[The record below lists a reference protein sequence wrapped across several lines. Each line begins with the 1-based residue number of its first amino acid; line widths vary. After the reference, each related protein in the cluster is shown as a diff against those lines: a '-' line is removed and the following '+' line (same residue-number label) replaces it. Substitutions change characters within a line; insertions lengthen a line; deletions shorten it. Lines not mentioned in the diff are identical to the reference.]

1 MASQNPIPTYFN
13 PEIGPQYRGLSFEDV
28 ANSFNNGQQFS
39 NQIQQ
44 QQQQGLLS
52 RLLAQSTGQDGQVD
66 LNKAL
71 EVVQSNPNQSYQ
83 PALINSLSGL
93 IQQQNAARLKAQ
105 QDALKSDAEINKTY
119 AETGKI
125 KQEGLNKGLENSGIK
140 SGALNDIFR
149 SAAISGS
156 KNNVLLGLNGAFKSG
171 LIDADTFEQQ
181 KNIVNLMTPE
191 EIKEFATG
199 LGFNNKE
206 TAPYLFQTKNNAAD
220 NATST
225 NNNIRSTNAS
235 IYSTDVGAQTAA
247 AKLAQDKILADQE
260 RAFKN
265 GEIKEIMT
273 GTDGKAYAVYRDGR
287 VEPSML
293 PGGNQFTPQSKSN
306 NGQPRLSDKA
316 LNSVNEMNVQLSTA
330 TQNSQK
336 INGLI
341 GDIQSGRLNLGAAN
355 QLGAKT
361 KNFLGMSDENSRGVE
376 NFQTALNQAVNDV
389 LMMAKGTQT
398 EGDAQRAATVIAA
411 NPPRDNAAAV
421 QALQR
426 LAAVQKNT
434 ISVLNGNIN
443 GIYENYGVL
452 RPQNST
458 AKPSSGSDQSRLDS
472 ILFGR

>member
-71 EVVQSNPNQSYQ
+71 ETVQANPNQANQ
-83 PALINSLSGL
+83 PALVNTLSGL

-199 LGFNNKE
+199 LAFNNKE

-235 IYSTDVGAQTAA
+235 IYSTDVGAQTADKNRTA
-247 AKLAQDKILADQE
+247 QESQFAQTQSLREWIAKNKPIGTE
-260 RAFKN
+260 R
-265 GEIKEIMT
+265 GS
-273 GTDGKAYAVYRDGR
+273 DGFLYAIY
-287 VEPSML
+287 
-293 PGGNQFTPQSKSN
+293 PGGKGVLIPDQ
-306 NGQPRLSDKA
+306 NGQPLKVQPKNGGQMSSATQKELFETNDAITAGKNAITNLKDAIKYSKDAYDGFGASQLAFARGMIGDGSDA
-316 LNSVNEMNVQLSTA
+316 ATA
-330 TQNSQK
+330 TALLDNVTK
-336 INGLI
+336 GNALDMLKATFG
-341 GDIQSGRLNLGAAN
+341 GAP
-355 QLGAKT
+355 
-361 KNFLGMSDENSRGVE
+361 
-376 NFQTALNQAVNDV
+376 
-389 LMMAKGTQT
+389 T
-398 EGDAQRAATVIAA
+398 EGERAILLQLQGSANMPRTQRDAIYDRALKMAEARIKA
-411 NPPRDNAAAV
+411 NVEKAES
-421 QALQR
+421 L
-426 LAAVQKNT
+426 K
-434 ISVLNGNIN
+434 
-443 GIYENYGVL
+443 
-452 RPQNST
+452 
-458 AKPSSGSDQSRLDS
+458 SGSFFQSDQTNNGPDQN
-472 ILFGR
+472 LFGLFD